1 LLPGIDHGLEQV
13 TKSLQ
18 IWALDPG
25 GRGRLDMDKSIELEH
40 KIPSDSSE
48 VSSLTFMY
56 ELLVSPLFF
65 SKTNLF
71 PHPRKSF

>member
-1 LLPGIDHGLEQV
+1 
-13 TKSLQ
+13 
-18 IWALDPG
+18 
-25 GRGRLDMDKSIELEH
+25 MDKSIELEH